1 MGERESLL
9 EAVAREEARLSA
21 LREKAG
27 LAQKRLTDLRARLAE
42 IDAGARP
49 ESTSVFSTPRTA
61 AQKVTLFRSLFRGR
75 TDVYP
80 KRWENA
86 KTGRSGYAPAC
97 ANEWITGVC
106 EKKKKIAP
114 GSRGSRCASCPNQA
128 FLSVDDSVIHDHL
141 SGHRTLGVYPLLKDE
156 TCFFLAADFDKKTWQ
171 DDVSAFLET
180 CRILEVPVAL
190 ERSRSGNGAH
200 AWFFF
205 TAPVQAKIV
214 RKMGCYLL
222 TETMARHPKLS
233 LDSYDRFF
241 PNQDTLPRGGFGNLI
256 ALPLQLEPREE
267 GNSVFIDEL
276 FRPFHDQWAFLES
289 IQRIPPDRVTSLAN
303 EATRLGRVIGVRL
316 YAGKGNETPAT
327 GSSPRPMAGPVMGP
341 LPDAVESILSHK
353 LIVEKAGLPPAL
365 LERIKRLAAFQNPEF
380 YRRQG
385 MRLSTARTPRII
397 SCAEDLPHHILLPR
411 GCRTELEILLEEHD
425 VALKV
430 QDRREEGA
438 NMDVSFRGTLTRTQ
452 ANAAKAMLSHDIGIF
467 VAPPGVG
474 KTVLGIHLIAERRR
488 NTLILVHRQPLAD
501 QWQNQLSMFLG
512 IKAGSIG
519 RLGGGKRKLNGALD
533 IAMIQSLV
541 RRDRVDN
548 LVAGYG
554 HVIVDECHHV
564 PAVSFERV
572 LSAVRARYLTGLT
585 ATPRRRDGHQPITEM
600 QLGPV
605 RDSVDPRSQSAER
618 PFEHV
623 LRIRETGFCI
633 PDGSKEPTIQGL
645 YSLLIQDDDRNRL
658 IMDDLLVAL
667 EEGRSPLLLTERREH
682 LEFFARN
689 LVGCVRN
696 LIVLHGGMKAEER
709 REAASRLAG
718 TPDDKERL
726 VLATG
731 RFIGEGFDDARLDTL
746 FLALPI
752 SWKGTL
758 VQYAGRLHRLHPDK
772 TEVRIYDYVDR
783 NVSVL
788 SRMFER
794 RIRGYRAIGYR
805 VDDGDEDRDDGPGET
820 RIEWDENALR
830 FLEEAYE

>member
-9 EAVAREEARLSA
+9 EAVAREEARLNA
-21 LREKAG
+21 LLEKEGIARKT
-27 LAQKRLTDLRARLAE
+27 LSDLRSRLAE
-42 IDAGARP
+42 LDARAAPG
-49 ESTSVFSTPRTA
+49 STSNPAPRTA
-61 AQKVTLFRSLFRGR
+61 AQKVSLFRSLFRGR

-97 ANEWITGVC
+97 ANEWVVDVC
-106 EKKKKIAP
+106 EKKRKTAP
-114 GSRGSRCASCPNQA
+114 GSPGSRCSNCPNQA
-128 FLSVDDSVIHDHL
+128 YLPVKDSVIFDHL
-141 SGHRTLGVYPLLKDE
+141 SGRHTLGVYPLLKDE
-156 TCFFLAADFDKKTWQ
+156 TCLFLAADFDKKTWQ
-171 DDVSAFLET
+171 DDVSSFLET
-180 CRILEVPVAL
+180 CRILDIPVAV

-205 TAPVQAKIV
+205 TAPVQAAIA
-214 RKMGCYLL
+214 RRMGCYLL
-222 TETMARHPKLS
+222 TETMTRRHEMS

-256 ALPLQLEPREE
+256 ALPLQLGPREE
-267 GNSVFIDEL
+267 GNSVFIDERFEP
-276 FRPFHDQWAFLES
+276 FRDQWSFLEN
-289 IQRIPPDRVTSLAN
+289 IQRIPPDRVTSLAD

-316 YAGKGNETPAT
+316 HAGKGNETLAT
-327 GSSPRPMAGPVMGP
+327 CSSRRPLAGPVMEP
-341 LPDAVESILSHK
+341 LPDTVKSVLSNK
-353 LIVEKAGLPPAL
+353 LIIEKAGLPPAL
-365 LERIKRLAAFQNPEF
+365 LDRIKRLATFQNPEF
-380 YRRQG
+380 YKRQG

-397 SCAEDLPHHILLPR
+397 TCTEDLPEHVLLPR
-411 GCRTELEILLEEHD
+411 GCRKPLEALLEEHG
-425 VALKV
+425 VALRV

-438 NMDVSFRGTLTRTQ
+438 FIDMSFRGTLTRTQ
-452 ANAAKAMLSHDIGIF
+452 EHAAKAMLAHDFGIF

-474 KTVLGIHLIAERRR
+474 KTVLGFHLIAERRR
-488 NTLILVHRQPLAD
+488 STLILVHRQPLAD

-512 IKAGSIG
+512 IKTGSIG
-519 RLGGGKRKLNGALD
+519 RLGGGKRKLNGSLD

-541 RRDRVDN
+541 RRDRVDD

-605 RDSVDPRSQSAER
+605 RYSVDPRSQAAGR

-623 LRIRETGFCI
+623 LRIRETGFRI
-633 PDGSKEPTIQGL
+633 PGGGKEPTIQDI
-645 YSLLIQDDDRNRL
+645 YSLLIQDDDRNQL
-658 IMDDLLVAL
+658 IMDDLLRAL

-682 LEFFARN
+682 LDFFAKN
-689 LVGCVRN
+689 LDGCVRN
-696 LIVLHGGMKAEER
+696 LIVLHGGMKAKER
-709 REAASRLAG
+709 REAALRLAG
-718 TPDDKERL
+718 VPDGEERL
-726 VLATG
+726 VMATG
-731 RFIGEGFDDARLDTL
+731 RFICEGFDDARLDTL

-783 NVSVL
+783 NVPVL

-805 VDDGDEDRDDGPGET
+805 TDDGDEDRDDGPGEI

-830 FLEEAYE
+830 FLDEAYE